1 MVVGFIQVPVGTIK
15 DWLREQR
22 YPLTNGILR
31 PAHGNQAARAN
42 SFAGQRPR
50 FLVYREACPGGPA
63 KEWPE
68 AVGILA
74 RGRASPGQRPCAGY
88 LSWPCERCSSRF
100 VAGVTLPQP
109 ACRQP
114 VAKLGGRLAGA
125 DVEEHRG
132 RDEADDL
139 AAKRA
144 REKHAQSETCPR
156 MISA

>member
-31 PAHGNQAARAN
+31 PAHGNHPLLYVLQYWNEAARAN

-50 FLVYREACPGGPA
+50 FLVYREACQGGPA

-74 RGRASPGQRPCAGY
+74 RGRARGIFPGPVNVALLALELVSPSRSLPVDS
-88 LSWPCERCSSRF
+88 LSRSSEDGSR
-100 VAGVTLPQP
+100 APMLKSTGVGMKPMT
-109 ACRQP
+109 
-114 VAKLGGRLAGA
+114 
-125 DVEEHRG
+125 
-132 RDEADDL
+132 
-139 AAKRA
+139 
-144 REKHAQSETCPR
+144 
-156 MISA
+156 